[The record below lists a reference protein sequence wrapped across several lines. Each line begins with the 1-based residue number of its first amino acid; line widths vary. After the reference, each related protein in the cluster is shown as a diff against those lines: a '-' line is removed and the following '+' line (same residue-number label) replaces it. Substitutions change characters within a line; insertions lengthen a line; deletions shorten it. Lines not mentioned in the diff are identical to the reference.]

1 MQDEFQDIRMITV
14 AIAGASGYSG
24 GELLRLLSRTDRVS
38 VKCVT
43 ARTQAGLPVGAVHT
57 DLAGVVPL
65 TFEEFDAGKFDGLDC
80 AFVALPSGEAM
91 HIVPA
96 LQGKVGRI
104 IDLGGDFR
112 LPRAALYE
120 HYYAGPHTAPGL
132 LGTAVYGLP
141 ELHRE
146 RIRVSSLIANPGCYP
161 TSAILGLLP
170 ALATGIIKPTGIVIN
185 ALSGV
190 SGAGRSKAVELSFSE
205 VNENIRAYKIGTHQ
219 HIPEIQTV
227 LAGVCGQDVTCSFIP
242 HLVPLTRGIYST
254 IHADLDGARSPQ
266 SVQTAYEEYYRNEPF
281 VRVERGVP
289 EIKNV
294 VHTNFCNIATHIEP
308 HSGKLVIFSVI
319 DNLVKGAAGQAIQ
332 NFNILFGLPEHHM
345 LR

>member
-1 MQDEFQDIRMITV
+1 MQDEFQDIRMVSVGIV
-14 AIAGASGYSG
+14 GASGYSG
-24 GELLRLLSRTDRVS
+24 GELLRLLTRSDRVS
-38 VKCVT
+38 VKHVT
-43 ARTQAGLPVGAVHT
+43 AQTQAGLPVGAVHT
-57 DLAGVVPL
+57 DLARVLPL
-65 TFEEFDAGKFDGLDC
+65 TFEEFDAGTFDGLDC

-91 HIVPA
+91 QIVPA

-112 LPRAALYE
+112 LPDAALYE
-120 HYYAGPHTAPGL
+120 RYYGRPHTVPGL

-146 RIRVSSLIANPGCYP
+146 RIRVASLVANPGCYP

-170 ALATGIIKPTGIVIN
+170 ALARGIIRPAGIVIN

-190 SGAGRSKAVELSFSE
+190 SGAGRSKSVELSFSE

-219 HIPEIQTV
+219 HIPEIRTV
-227 LAGVCGQDVTCSFIP
+227 LAGACSQDVSFSFIP

-254 IHADLDGARSPQ
+254 IHADPDGACSPQ
-266 SVQTAYEEYYRNEPF
+266 SVQTAYEEYYRSEPF
-281 VRVERGVP
+281 VRVMAGIP

-308 HSGKLVIFSVI
+308 HSGKLVILSVI

>member
-1 MQDEFQDIRMITV
+1 MQDEFPEKCMIAV
-14 AIAGASGYSG
+14 GIVGASGYSG
-24 GELLRLLSRTDRVS
+24 GELLRLLARSDRVQ
-38 VKCVT
+38 VRRVT
-43 ARTQAGLPVGAVHT
+43 AHSQAGVPVGAVHT
-57 DLAGVVPL
+57 DLARVFPL
-65 TFEEFDAGKFDGLDC
+65 TFEEFDAGTFEGLDC
-80 AFVALPSGEAM
+80 AFIALPSGEAM
-91 HIVPA
+91 QIVPA

-112 LPRAALYE
+112 LPHAALYE
-120 HYYAGPHTAPGL
+120 RYYGRPHTTPAL

-146 RIRVSSLIANPGCYP
+146 RIRLSSLIANPGCYP

-170 ALATGIIKPTGIVIN
+170 ALAAGIIKPAGIVIN

-227 LAGVCGQDVTCSFIP
+227 LAAACGQEVSCSFIP

-254 IHADLDGARSPQ
+254 IHADPNGVHSPE
-266 SVQTAYEEYYRNEPF
+266 SVRNAYEEYYHNEPF
-281 VRVERGVP
+281 VRVMSGIP

-294 VHTNFCNIATHIEP
+294 AYTNFCNIATAIEP
-308 HSGKLVIFSVI
+308 HSGKLVILSVI
-319 DNLVKGAAGQAIQ
+319 DNLVKGAAGQAVQ

>member
-1 MQDEFQDIRMITV
+1 MQDEFREKYMIAV
-14 AIAGASGYSG
+14 GIVGASGYSG
-24 GELLRLLSRTDRVS
+24 GELLRLLARSDRVQ
-38 VKCVT
+38 VRHVT
-43 ARTQAGLPVGAVHT
+43 AHTQAGMAVGAVHT
-57 DLAGVVPL
+57 DLARVLPL
-65 TFEEFDAGKFDGLDC
+65 TFEEFDAGTFEGLDC

-91 HIVPA
+91 QIVPA

-112 LPRAALYE
+112 LPDAALYE
-120 HYYAGPHTAPGL
+120 RYYGRPHTAPGL

-146 RIRVSSLIANPGCYP
+146 RIRVASLIANPGCYP

-170 ALATGIIKPTGIVIN
+170 ALARGIIKPTGIVIN

-227 LAGVCGQDVTCSFIP
+227 LGEAGGRDVRCSFIP

-254 IHADLDGARSPQ
+254 IHADLEGAHSPE
-266 SVQTAYEEYYRNEPF
+266 SIRTAYEEYYRNEPF
-281 VRVERGVP
+281 VRVMSGIP

-294 VHTNFCNIATHIEP
+294 AYTNFCNIATTIEP
-308 HSGKLVIFSVI
+308 HSGKLVILSVI
-319 DNLVKGAAGQAIQ
+319 DNLVKGAAGQAVQ
-332 NFNILFGLPEHHM
+332 NFNILFGLPEHHA

>member
-1 MQDEFQDIRMITV
+1 MINV
-14 AIAGASGYSG
+14 GIVGASGYSG
-24 GELLRLLSRTDRVS
+24 GELLRLLARSDKVQVRR
-38 VKCVT
+38 VT
-43 ARTQAGLPVGAVHT
+43 AHSQAGVPVGAVHT
-57 DLAGVVPL
+57 DLDRAFTL
-65 TFEEFDAGKFDGLDC
+65 TFEEFDTEAFQGLDC
-80 AFVALPSGEAM
+80 AFIALPSGEAM
-91 HIVPA
+91 QIVPA

-112 LPRAALYE
+112 LRDAALYQR
-120 HYYAGPHTAPGL
+120 YYGRPHTAPAL

-141 ELHRE
+141 EIHRE
-146 RIRVSSLIANPGCYP
+146 RIRAASLIANPGCYP

-170 ALATGIIKPTGIVIN
+170 ALAAGIIKPAGIVIN

-205 VNENIRAYKIGTHQ
+205 VNENVRAYRIGTHQ

-227 LAGVCGQDVTCSFIP
+227 LGETGGREVRCSFIP
-242 HLVPLTRGIYST
+242 HLVPITRGIYST
-254 IHADLDGARSPQ
+254 IHADLEGVHSPE
-266 SVQTAYEEYYRNEPF
+266 SVRNIYETYYRGEPF
-281 VRVERGVP
+281 IRVMVGIP

-294 VHTNFCNIATHIEP
+294 AHTNFCNIATVIEP
-308 HSGKLVIFSVI
+308 HSGKLVILSVI

-345 LR
+345 LL